1 MKKLF
6 KISRVVSI
14 CLLFFTGINAIIA
27 GLLFIIDPTGEI
39 MGISITYLSN
49 SPFSNF
55 LIPGITLFVVNGLM
69 NIIVAI
75 LTLINY
81 SNFPIL
87 IIIQGLLLS
96 GWIVIQVIFVRDF
109 NALHFIMLTIGVVL
123 LILGIILRKQFMLS
137 DA

>member
-39 MGISITYLSN
+39 MGMSITYLSN

-75 LTLINY
+75 LTLKNY

-123 LILGIILRKQFMLS
+123 LILGIILRKQFKLS
-137 DA
+137 AT

>member
-27 GLLFIIDPTGEI
+27 GLLFMIDPTGEI
-39 MGISITYLSN
+39 MGMSITYLSN
-49 SPFSNF
+49 SPFSSF

-75 LTLINY
+75 LTLKNY
-81 SNFPIL
+81 RYFPIL

-109 NALHFIMLTIGVVL
+109 NALHFTMLSIGILL
-123 LILGIILRKQFMLS
+123 LISGIILKYK
-137 DA
+137 